1 MPTYS
6 PKQGTGR
13 MGHGIAP
20 GLDPTGLFNKFMAHG
35 AMVKASTTGSS
46 QLTGAGNGTY
56 LYDID
61 QGVVVVDGV
70 PLNIT
75 AAADQ
80 ALEAAGDIMIATFSK
95 VYTIIAWLNSAGTVA
110 LKVHPGTAALSA
122 AAVEATIAEI
132 EAGLQAD
139 AKFIKLA
146 TVTIARTADTTVTEA
161 VDNTVRDLG
170 FAE

>member
-1 MPTYS
+1 MPLS

-13 MGHGIAP
+13 MGHDIALGLAPEGI
-20 GLDPTGLFNKFMAHG
+20 FNQFMAHG
-35 AMVKASTTGSS
+35 VFIQPSTTGSS
-46 QLTGAGNGTY
+46 QVTGTGDGTY
-56 LYDID
+56 LYNISV
-61 QGVVVVDGV
+61 GVVVVGGV
-70 PLNIT
+70 PLNIA

-80 ALEAAGDIMIATFSK
+80 ACEAAADIMIATFSK

-110 LKVHPGTAALSA
+110 LKVVPGTAALSA
-122 AAVEATIAEI
+122 SAVEATIAEI

-139 AKFIKLA
+139 AKFIKLG
-146 TVTIARTADTTVTEA
+146 TMTIARTGATTVTEA

>member
-1 MPTYS
+1 MSLS

-13 MGHGIAP
+13 LGHDIALGTAPEGI
-20 GLDPTGLFNKFMAHG
+20 FNRFMVHG

-46 QLTGAGNGTY
+46 QVTGTGDGTY

-61 QGVVVVDGV
+61 QGVAVVDGQV
-70 PLNIT
+70 LNIA

-80 ALEAAGDIMIATFSK
+80 ALEAAADIMIDTFSK
-95 VYTIIAWLNSAGTVA
+95 VYTIIAWKNSAGTVA
-110 LKVHPGTAALSA
+110 LKVVAGTAALSA
-122 AAVEATIAEI
+122 DAVEATIAEI
-132 EAGLQAD
+132 EAGIQAD
-139 AKFIKLA
+139 AKFVKLA
-146 TVTIARTADTTVTEA
+146 TMTIARTGATTVTEA